1 MYYWACAARR
11 SAPKTPEQVEELYTL
26 ARVLEREES
35 GLDLTPGERS
45 LVSRLLAELDLENLS
60 GLRHHAPPRA
70 LSDLVP
76 QLEFRAAAA
85 DRERTASSSY
95 WAEFVQQQE
104 EVGSL
109 EKRSIQYWNT

>member
-1 MYYWACAARR
+1 MKYLFTCACS

-35 GLDLTPGERS
+35 GLELAAGDRA

-60 GLRHHAPPRA
+60 GLRQNAPPRA

-76 QLEFRAAAA
+76 QLEPQPSDLQRS
-85 DRERTASSSY
+85 RSY
-95 WAEFVQQQE
+95 WAEFLQQVVSTGE
-104 EVGSL
+104 
-109 EKRSIQYWNT
+109 SIISNVDY